1 MISYIYTGELAGGLQ
16 LLDIQVDM
24 YELPGWMELLCTMLR
39 SANLSRE
46 NVTT

>member
-24 YELPGWMELLCTMLR
+24 YDLPGWMELFP
-39 SANLSRE
+39 SHNSIAGAIQNL
-46 NVTT
+46 VL